1 MQTDGLARHERLLGF
16 ADGLQPATVAEAPAP
31 GPQLHLLT
39 FMLDREEF
47 GLPITRVREV
57 IRVGEITRVPQ
68 VPPHVRGVTNLRGR
82 ILAVVE
88 IRSRLGLSPAEISPA
103 SRIVVVDV
111 VGRALGL
118 LVDRVSQVT
127 KVPVESVAPVPEEVA
142 STETDYVTG
151 VARRDSRLIIL
162 LDLDRVLLN
171 R

>member
-1 MQTDGLARHERLLGF
+1 
-16 ADGLQPATVAEAPAP
+16 
-31 GPQLHLLT
+31 
-39 FMLDREEF
+39 
-47 GLPITRVREV
+47 
-57 IRVGEITRVPQ
+57 
-68 VPPHVRGVTNLRGR
+68 
-82 ILAVVE
+82 
-88 IRSRLGLSPAEISPA
+88 
-103 SRIVVVDV
+103 VVVDV

>member
-16 ADGLQPATVAEAPAP
+16 ADRLQPATVAEAPAP